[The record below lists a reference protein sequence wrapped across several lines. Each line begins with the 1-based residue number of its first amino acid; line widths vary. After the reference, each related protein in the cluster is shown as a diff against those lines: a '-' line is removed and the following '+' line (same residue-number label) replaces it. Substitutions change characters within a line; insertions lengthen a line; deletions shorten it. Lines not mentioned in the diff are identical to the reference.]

1 MEGFRSLLHI
11 WWALFFGIG
20 RGSGG
25 GGGVGGGL
33 FGGVGIA
40 GRCWVDG
47 SYLPFW
53 VRLDNF
59 FFACVLQYL
68 QVFQAAGIVA
78 LDAALIAGQAV
89 EDLLFAAI
97 EMIGKGQR
105 VGAAVFVKLL
115 RHRVVA
121 QAQVEVAD
129 FDAGDAAEAVRGD
142 GHAFDQVF
150 LNGAVGFKVG
160 VVSLGEVQE
169 VGGVFARQ
177 DGGFA
182 REPMDGA
189 VAAGARFTFGS
200 ARAAR
205 FL

>member
-11 WWALFFGIG
+11 WWALFFGIR

-59 FFACVLQYL
+59 FFACVLQCL

-78 LDAALIAGQAV
+78 LDAALIAGQPI
-89 EDLLFAAI
+89 EDLVFAAI

-105 VGAAVFVKLL
+105 TGAAILVDLL
-115 RHRVVA
+115 GHGLVA
-121 QAQVEVAD
+121 EAQVEVAD

-150 LNGAVGFKVG
+150 LDAAVGV
-160 VVSLGEVQE
+160 
-169 VGGVFARQ
+169 
-177 DGGFA
+177 
-182 REPMDGA
+182 
-189 VAAGARFTFGS
+189 
-200 ARAAR
+200 
-205 FL
+205 

>member
-11 WWALFFGIG
+11 WWALFFGIR
-20 RGSGG
+20 RGSG
-25 GGGVGGGL
+25 GGGL

-47 SYLPFW
+47 SYLLFW

-59 FFACVLQYL
+59 FFACVLQRL

-105 VGAAVFVKLL
+105 VGAAVFV
-115 RHRVVA
+115 
-121 QAQVEVAD
+121 
-129 FDAGDAAEAVRGD
+129 
-142 GHAFDQVF
+142 
-150 LNGAVGFKVG
+150 
-160 VVSLGEVQE
+160 
-169 VGGVFARQ
+169 
-177 DGGFA
+177 
-182 REPMDGA
+182 
-189 VAAGARFTFGS
+189 
-200 ARAAR
+200 
-205 FL
+205 